1 MNLLVNQ
8 LLCWQSDNEAD
19 TQIDRIL
26 WIDFSGTDVVT
37 IDIYDPYAQPI
48 LQKHEHMMAAIAANR
63 ASILQEDPYA
73 KILRY
78 YVALNEEQRQRV
90 DKAWSAI
97 FLIVTQE
104 ESLFD
109 PVKRSQLIKEAV
121 KQTGRTEPTI
131 RKDLRRYWQRGQ
143 TKNAIIP
150 DFNKCGE
157 KGKEKRSD
165 GCKRGRKSF
174 LAQAR
179 NEELGVNVDAEIE
192 KKFRKGIRLF
202 YETPQKRPLTK
213 AFQLTLEKFF
223 PIGYR
228 ELADGSKEPILPP
241 AEKLPSLRQFQY
253 WYEKSS
259 DITRQLITRKGERR
273 YNLSH
278 RAIVGNSTQMAFGP
292 GSLFQIDA
300 TIADVYLVSSLS
312 RRWIIGRPTLYLVI
326 DVFSRM
332 IVGFVVT
339 LEPSS
344 WLGAMLALEN
354 ATADKVEFCKK
365 FDLEITEAEWPS
377 HHLPEAI
384 LADRGEFEG
393 YNANNLVDSLGVDVD
408 NTPPYRADMK
418 GIVEQ
423 SFNQLN
429 NEAIHWLPGSVKKL
443 PERGER
449 DYRLDGVLTLYEFRQ
464 LMILAILDHNS
475 EKRLNKYPMDEFMIQ
490 DELEPYP
497 VDLWQWGAENRVGSL
512 HWQPPENIRLNL
524 LPTAEASVTREGC
537 IYFKKLHYT
546 CELAVRQQWFVKAK
560 SKRSW
565 KITVAYDPRL
575 VDYIYI
581 RLDSGKDMEVCR
593 LLEVDQR
600 FQGCDF
606 REVEDYYRRQEVNKQ
621 ASKTRRQQSKAKH
634 NAQANKILDQATE
647 EAKKTDDGQSKQSRI
662 KNIRQNRNEE
672 RSHERKTEAWDLT
685 PDKLPDQ
692 LAQVIPMPTI
702 AQPDKDDEEYVAPH
716 RPFDKLRQ
724 HVRGD

>member
-1 MNLLVNQ
+1 MNLVVNQ
-8 LLCWQSDNEAD
+8 LLCWHSDNEANI
-19 TQIDRIL
+19 QIDRLL
-26 WIDFSGTDVVT
+26 WLDLSGTDVVT

-48 LQKHEHMMAAIAANR
+48 LQKHEHMMAAITANR
-63 ASILQEDPYA
+63 ASILREDPYA
-73 KILRY
+73 KVLRSY
-78 YVALNEEQRQRV
+78 AELKEKHRELV

-97 FLIVTQE
+97 VLIVATE

-121 KQTGRTEPTI
+121 KQTGRSEPSI

-157 KGKEKRSD
+157 KGKKKRSD
-165 GCKRGRKSF
+165 GCKRGRKSL
-174 LAQAR
+174 LAKAR
-179 NEELGVNVDAEIE
+179 GEDLGVNVDAEIE

-202 YETPQKRPLTK
+202 YETLQKRPLTQ
-213 AFQLTLEKFF
+213 AFQLTLETYFA
-223 PIGYR
+223 IGYR
-228 ELADGSKEPILPP
+228 ELPDGAKEPILPP
-241 AEKLPSLRQFQY
+241 AEQLPSFRQFHY
-253 WYEKSS
+253 WYEKSA
-259 DITRQLITRKGERR
+259 DITRKLITRKGKRR
-273 YNLSH
+273 FDLSH

-300 TIADVYLVSSLS
+300 TIADVYLVSWLN
-312 RRWIIGRPTLYLVI
+312 RCWTIGRPTLYLVI

-339 LEPSS
+339 LEPAS

-365 FDLEITEAEWPS
+365 FDFEITEAEWPS

-384 LADRGEFEG
+384 VADRGEFEG
-393 YNANNLVDSLGVDVD
+393 YNANNLVDYLDVDVD

-429 NEAIHWLPGSVKKL
+429 NETIHWLPGSVKKL
-443 PERGER
+443 PERGDR
-449 DYRLDGVLTLYEFRQ
+449 DYRLDGVLTLYEFRR
-464 LMILAILDHNS
+464 LMILAILDHNN

-497 VDLWQWGAENRVGSL
+497 VDLWQWGVENRVGSL
-512 HWQPPENIRLNL
+512 HWQSPEIIRLNL
-524 LPTAEASVTREGC
+524 LPTAEASVSRDGC

-546 CELAVRQQWFVKAK
+546 CELAVREHWFVKAR
-560 SKRSW
+560 SEGSW
-565 KITVAYDPRL
+565 KITVAYEPRL

-593 LLEVDQR
+593 LLDIDQR
-600 FQGCDF
+600 FQGRDF

-621 ASKTRRQQSKAKH
+621 ASRTRRQQSKAKL
-634 NAQANKILDQATE
+634 NAQANKILDKATE
-647 EAKKTDDGQSKQSRI
+647 ETQKADDGQSKQSRI

-672 RSHERKTEAWDLT
+672 RSHERKTEAWNLT
-685 PDKLPDQ
+685 SDKLSDQ
-692 LAQVIPMPTI
+692 LGQVIPMPTI
-702 AQPDKDDEEYVAPH
+702 AQPDKDEEEYVPPH